1 MIYENLGNLNKKYF
15 LKKQFLHMKLTTF
28 NEGLFSNLSRKTNML
43 Y

>member
-1 MIYENLGNLNKKYF
+1 MIYEDLGNLNKKYF
-15 LKKQFLHMKLTTF
+15 LKMKLTTF